1 MYRGPQR
8 TLSGGGN
15 EVFGEPLTP
24 PAGNPRRRNGEEDG
38 VSPNEYSP
46 GLLDLHSFDTELLPE
61 VCFLS
66 MPLLQAASF
75 SLHSSDIYFFRE
87 NVYDLRRLDLWV

>member
-8 TLSGGGN
+8 TFSGGSDI
-15 EVFGEPLTP
+15 FTEPLTP
-24 PAGNPRRRNGEEDG
+24 PAANLRRRNGEEDG

-61 VCFLS
+61 VHFFLQQNS
-66 MPLLQAASF
+66 ILSAQIL
-75 SLHSSDIYFFRE
+75 FFFNE
-87 NVYDLRRLDLWV
+87 CNT

>member
-8 TLSGGGN
+8 TFSGGGSD
-15 EVFGEPLTP
+15 VFGEPLTP

-61 VCFLS
+61 VRFLS
-66 MPLLQAASF
+66 TP
-75 SLHSSDIYFFRE
+75 HSAGCFIFTQFQLYLFI
-87 NVYDLRRLDLWV
+87 